1 MGNNLPRALQMIV
14 LDLGFI
20 TVSPNL
26 KDELLASRLVDSS
39 IHILFFFFF
48 FSGRVGIAKTVGSLP
63 KSLFLFRSVVIM

>member
-1 MGNNLPRALQMIV
+1 MPRALQMIV

-39 IHILFFFFF
+39 IHILFFF
-48 FSGRVGIAKTVGSLP
+48 SGRIGIAETVGSLP
-63 KSLFLFRSVVIM
+63 KSLFLFSPVII